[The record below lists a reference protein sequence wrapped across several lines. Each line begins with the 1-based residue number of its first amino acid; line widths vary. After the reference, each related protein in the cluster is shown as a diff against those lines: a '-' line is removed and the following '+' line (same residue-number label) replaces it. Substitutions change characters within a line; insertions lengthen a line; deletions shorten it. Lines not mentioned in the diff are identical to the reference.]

1 MTPTDPDPTT
11 RSPIL
16 TYPLVAAVAASI
28 AASAAAST
36 DFAATTAATSAT
48 AATIA
53 TIAIATIAATCCRG
67 YHHRHTTV
75 VTTAVVAF
83 AAVAATAAAAATLT
97 TDTAALFTAA
107 AIVATIVAASAPAAA
122 APTITTAIITTITT
136 TAADTAAT
144 AVAATAVAATT
155 VAATASTATAPSPPP
170 RHHRRHRRAA
180 ITAIDVFD
188 PPPPTPQPPP
198 PLPPPPLTQ
207 PPPPSLP
214 PPSLTPPSLTPPS
227 PPPRHHRRHRRAAID
242 VFDVFVPPLPA
253 PQPYLSGADATHR
266 RQNRHRRRRHFHQ
279 HGRRRR
285 RRLRS
290 PHRRPPSHPPAG
302 PHCDHLND
310 VDVFDYHF
318 KERTV
323 RARSFARSFC
333 MHTSPAERRP
343 NAPLIIPARP
353 CLTLQRSANHLPR
366 TLRLCLL
373 VRSFRHLLPL
383 RRRQDRLTRRMRSGT
398 AQCRPNA
405 PRIAP
410 VRLSH
415 GEQPSSYPHPIPT
428 LGGRRLLIP
437 LPDHIYVLPT
447 YPMHRRARGKVG
459 GDEVGWWACGWPVEG
474 PLRAAL
480 GALNA
485 HEWGKG
491 PPEKKCVLRDG
502 I

>member
-1 MTPTDPDPTT
+1 MPTPPTAAKT
-11 RSPIL
+11 ATADAVTS
-16 TYPLVAAVAASI
+16 TNMAAVAAVA
-28 AASAAAST
+28 SAAL
-36 DFAATTAATSAT
+36 TA
-48 AATIA
+48 
-53 TIAIATIAATCCRG
+53 G
-67 YHHRHTTV
+67 
-75 VTTAVVAF
+75 
-83 AAVAATAAAAATLT
+83 L
-97 TDTAALFTAA
+97 
-107 AIVATIVAASAPAAA
+107 
-122 APTITTAIITTITT
+122 
-136 TAADTAAT
+136 
-144 AVAATAVAATT
+144 
-155 VAATASTATAPSPPP
+155 
-170 RHHRRHRRAA
+170 
-180 ITAIDVFD
+180 
-188 PPPPTPQPPP
+188 
-198 PLPPPPLTQ
+198 PLT
-207 PPPPSLP
+207 
-214 PPSLTPPSLTPPS
+214 
-227 PPPRHHRRHRRAAID
+227 
-242 VFDVFVPPLPA
+242 
-253 PQPYLSGADATHR
+253 
-266 RQNRHRRRRHFHQ
+266 
-279 HGRRRR
+279 
-285 RRLRS
+285 
-290 PHRRPPSHPPAG
+290 AG
-302 PHCDHLND
+302 PHRDHLND

-437 LPDHIYVLPT
+437 LPYHIYVLPT

-485 HEWGKG
+485 ARVGRG
-491 PPEKKCVLRDG
+491 PPGKKCVLRDG